1 MKGVMKKTVFALVL
15 TLAAVAAAQG
25 VSVLEKGWKG
35 TEVTVE
41 AKAAEKKVEDGEKLE
56 AKEKKSRPVKITSDS
71 TVYNRKEGVACF
83 RGNVFVDDEQ
93 YQLHAERVFVMMEGT
108 NELKRIVAVGNVA
121 MTNEM
126 RRAYGHKVTYSRKNG
141 LVVLY
146 SGEGITAEVRDEG
159 KEGDQVVRGGKIRF
173 WIDSE
178 QVEVDEADITAP
190 ASAGGGANSLK
201 KVIGR

>member
-1 MKGVMKKTVFALVL
+1 MKKTVFALVL
-15 TLAAVAAAQG
+15 TLAAVVAAQG

-41 AKAAEKKVEDGEKLE
+41 DKAAEKVEDGEKLE

-108 NELKRIVAVGNVA
+108 NELKRIVAIGNVA

>member
-1 MKGVMKKTVFALVL
+1 MKKTVFALVL
-15 TLAAVAAAQG
+15 TLAAVVAAQG

-108 NELKRIVAVGNVA
+108 NELKRIVAIGNVA